1 MPMRFRCRSLWR
13 IVASF
18 SLATCAFARSPGEAA
33 RAWRVKNEKAI
44 LAEFLD
50 LLAIPNVARDIER
63 PFIAKNADW
72 IVAALAKRGITA
84 RKLTVDKAPPVVFA
98 EWKTPGATQTIM
110 FYVHYDG
117 QPVDP
122 SKWTVTEPFTPKIV
136 GDRIYARSA
145 SDDKAPIIALLAAI
159 DSGVKPKANIK
170 FFFEGEEEA
179 GSARV
184 GEIIQKY
191 KSLLDADVWLF
202 CDGPVHQ
209 SRRQLIAFGARGSIG
224 FDLTIY
230 GPNRELHSGHYGNWA
245 PNPAQMLMTLVA
257 SMRNDDGLTLIDGFG
272 DGAMPLSAIEKQAV
286 ADAPDIGVEL
296 ARELSLG
303 RTLGDGE
310 KIEMLVNRPLLN
322 LRGIS
327 SVAVGRAARN
337 IVPSTAT
344 ASFDIRLVKGIDGRV
359 ALERVIKHVKGRGYH
374 VVDKDP
380 DAATLRAHP
389 KVAKISSAEGGY
401 NAVRAS
407 MDLPISKRVIDA
419 VESVRGPAVKVPTMG
434 GSLPMA
440 VFEEMLRRPLIIVPI
455 ANHDNNQHSHDENIR
470 IQNLWDGIETMA
482 ALLAM

>member
-1 MPMRFRCRSLWR
+1 MQSVTEYLQSHQAEALETLKALLR
-13 IVASF
+13 IPSVSAIT
-18 SLATCAFARSPGEAA
+18 AHKPDVR
-33 RAWRVKNEKAI
+33 RA
-44 LAEFLD
+44 AEFVLQQ
-50 LLAIPNVARDIER
+50 LASAGLTTELVETAGHP
-63 PFIAKNADW
+63 
-72 IVAALAKRGITA
+72 IVY
-84 RKLTVDKAPPVVFA
+84 A
-98 EWKTPGATQTIM
+98 EWLRAENAPTVLIYG
-110 FYVHYDG
+110 HYDV

-122 SKWTVTEPFTPKIV
+122 LELWTSPPFEPVEKDGKLI
-136 GDRIYARSA
+136 ARGA
-145 SDDKAPIIALLAAI
+145 CDDKGQIYMHFSAIEAHLAVNKTLPVNLKLVI
-159 DSGVKPKANIK
+159 
-170 FFFEGEEEA
+170 EGEEEA

-184 GEIIQKY
+184 GEIIQKH
-191 KSLLDADVWLF
+191 KALLDADVWLF

-272 DGAMPLSAIEKQAV
+272 DGAMPLSALEKQAV

-327 SVAVGRAARN
+327 SGAVGRAARN

-344 ASFDIRLVKGIDGRV
+344 ASFDIRLVKGIDGGV
-359 ALERVIKHVKGRGYH
+359 ALRRVIKHVVGRGYH

-407 MDLPISKRVIDA
+407 MDLPISKKVIAA

-440 VFEEMLRRPLIIVPI
+440 VFEEMLQRPLIIVPI